1 MGTRTI
7 AVPGPASVNGIQDPQ
22 ARQAVDNLNEAIQ
35 FILMNIGALPQEEK
49 RAEVI
54 QGKYS
59 TLLDII
65 EIIPGSGITVEK
77 DFGGIRRRWK
87 ISIGTGGTQQV
98 YVVTGVRW
106 TGTELQLTKRLITV
120 LAAGTET
127 DWTNITTAELCET
140 E

>member
-49 RAEVI
+49 RAEAV

-65 EIIPGSGITVEK
+65 EIMPGTGVTVEK
-77 DFGGIRRRWK
+77 DFGGVRRRWK
-87 ISIGTGGTQQV
+87 ISIGTGGTQTV
-98 YVVTGVRW
+98 RVVTDGDW
-106 TGTELQLTKRLITV
+106 DGTTLRLQKRDITV
-120 LAAGTET
+120 LAAGATSWE
-127 DWTNITTAELCET
+127 IVLTAELCET
-140 E
+140 